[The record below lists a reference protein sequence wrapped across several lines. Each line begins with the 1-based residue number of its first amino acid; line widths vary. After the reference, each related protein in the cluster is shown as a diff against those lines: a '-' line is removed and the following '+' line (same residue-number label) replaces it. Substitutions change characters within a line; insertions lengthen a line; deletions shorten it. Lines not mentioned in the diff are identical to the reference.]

1 MHHLTCNFCGQWQ
14 VASLAKELQE
24 RLGHAGAASG
34 AGSGL
39 GLGADAGLGLG
50 AAAGKASAYARA
62 KAVGAELGS
71 EPWSQPDDRLRGR
84 LQGSG
89 RAGLGSGGAAREPPI
104 DTSTVEGCA
113 ASPDWCCRCD
123 SSPARKRLPEVPCSK
138 RAASLAAAHRAWRS
152 SQSGAGSRPHVSC
165 WRS

>member
-1 MHHLTCNFCGQWQ
+1 MQALRSWQ

-24 RLGHAGAASG
+24 RLDRAGAASG
-34 AGSGL
+34 TGSGL

-50 AAAGKASAYARA
+50 SAAGKASAYARA
-62 KAVGAELGS
+62 KAVGVELGSELGS
-71 EPWSQPDDRLRGR
+71 EPWSQPDVRLRGR

-113 ASPDWCCRCD
+113 ASPEQCTIA
-123 SSPARKRLPEVPCSK
+123 PAMVPIG
-138 RAASLAAAHRAWRS
+138 RS
-152 SQSGAGSRPHVSC
+152 C
-165 WRS
+165 E

>member
-1 MHHLTCNFCGQWQ
+1 MHHLTFKWQ

-24 RLGHAGAASG
+24 RLDHASAASG
-34 AGSGL
+34 TRSGL
-39 GLGADAGLGLG
+39 GLGADAGPGL
-50 AAAGKASAYARA
+50 AAAVGKASAYARA

-89 RAGLGSGGAAREPPI
+89 RAGLGSDGAAREPPI

-113 ASPDWCCRCD
+113 ANPDCCMF
-123 SSPARKRLPEVPCSK
+123 
-138 RAASLAAAHRAWRS
+138 
-152 SQSGAGSRPHVSC
+152 VSALC
-165 WRS
+165 P